1 MKIIEYMAS
10 TALGK
15 SGMKELNY
23 TLNPYSGCFHGCVY
37 CYAIDMTGKKDAA
50 ENWGDVVYVKTNLI
64 ELLRKEIIGKKRGM
78 VGISSITDPYQAA
91 ESKYRLT
98 RNAIEVLLKNG
109 FRITVQTKSPLVA
122 RDIDIFSRYRSY
134 CDVGMTITTMDR
146 NTALTIEPH
155 APSPEARSVALRKL
169 ADEKIK
175 IWIFAGPIIRG
186 INDSQESI
194 EKIFRVASNTGA
206 RIIFDT
212 YVPYRGAST
221 LMQKTVNR
229 AGNSNAY
236 YADRIW
242 ADVIRDTFEKFS
254 EEYSVR
260 VNGEDEEWLV
270 EYQNDFRT
278 FS

>member
-1 MKIIEYMAS
+1 MFFITFYLFPIERIECFNGHELSCGQGLNCYPKFYLIS
-10 TALGK
+10 L
-15 SGMKELNY
+15 SGEC
-23 TLNPYSGCFHGCVY
+23 P
-37 CYAIDMTGKKDAA
+37 
-50 ENWGDVVYVKTNLI
+50 
-64 ELLRKEIIGKKRGM
+64 EII
-78 VGISSITDPYQAA
+78 
-91 ESKYRLT
+91 L
-98 RNAIEVLLKNG
+98 VLHKPFL
-109 FRITVQTKSPLVA
+109 I
-122 RDIDIFSRYRSY
+122 
-134 CDVGMTITTMDR
+134 
-146 NTALTIEPH
+146 LTIEPH

-169 ADEKIK
+169 ADQKIK

-186 INDSQESI
+186 INDSQDSI

-221 LMQKTVNR
+221 LMQKTVNG
-229 AGNSNAY
+229 AGKSNAY

-242 ADVIRDTFEKFS
+242 AGVIRDTFEKFS

-278 FS
+278 FT